1 MAMAPLQ
8 GARRAFGLAAMGVLL
23 SACGATPAPSAGGM
37 GGAAGA
43 GPTGAGGGGVNTHG
57 LKLATGGPYPFPQT
71 RVPGACTLTTT
82 AASGAAAGAVQA
94 VYNAWKGS
102 FVTSSGA
109 GGGLRVQRNQNSN
122 DTVSEGIGYGML
134 AAVYLGDRPTF
145 DGLWTYGQLHFDGKG
160 LMNWHINADGST
172 ASDGAGSA
180 SDGDEDMAWALIMA
194 SDQWSSAS
202 YLDGANKMIDAMLA
216 NSFASDGMFKPG
228 DNWGGTNLTNPSYFA
243 PAYFRVFAK
252 MTDNDQWV
260 SPIIDRNYAIL
271 ASVTSTSGLVP
282 NWTNE
287 QYAVNQNLVIGS
299 TTYDTGTYGYDA
311 TRTPWRIAM
320 DYCFNGEPRA
330 LTYLTKAGGFFN
342 GIGAANIGD
351 GYALSGAQKSGNKNM
366 AFVGPAGV
374 SGMAGFQALQ
384 DAAFNYGATGQG
396 DLSYFPSSL
405 RVLTMLMMSGNFLD
419 YTQ

>member
-1 MAMAPLQ
+1 MTPAQ
-8 GARRAFGLAAMGVLL
+8 GPRRALGLAAMGVLL
-23 SACGATPAPSAGGM
+23 TACAATPATSAGGM

-43 GPTGAGGGGVNTHG
+43 TGPTGLGGSGGDTHG

-71 RVPGACTLTTT
+71 RVSGACTLTTT
-82 AASGAAAGAVQA
+82 AASGAAAAAAQA
-94 VYNAWKGS
+94 AYNAWKGS
-102 FVTSSGA
+102 FVTATGA
-109 GGGLRVQRNQNSN
+109 GGALRVVRNQNNN

-134 AAVYLGDRPTF
+134 AAAYMGDQATF
-145 DGLWTYGQLHFDGKG
+145 DGLWNYGQLHFDSKG
-160 LMNWHINADGST
+160 LMNWHLNADGST

-180 SDGDEDMAWALIMA
+180 SDGDEDMIWALIMA
-194 SDQWSSAS
+194 SDQWSSTT
-202 YLDGANKMIDAMLA
+202 YLDGASKMIDAMLF
-216 NSFASDGMFKPG
+216 NSFAGDGMLKPG

-243 PAYFRVFAK
+243 PAYYRVFAK
-252 MTDNDQWV
+252 MSDNDQWV

-271 ASVTSTSGLVP
+271 ASVTGTSGLVP

-287 QYAVNQNLVIGS
+287 QSVVNQNLVIGG

-311 TRTPWRIAM
+311 TRTPWRIGM
-320 DYCFNGEPRA
+320 DYCFSGEPRA
-330 LTYLTKAGGFFN
+330 LAYLTKVGGFFS
-342 GIGAANIGD
+342 GVGAPNIGD

-374 SGMAGFQALQ
+374 SGMAGFQGLQ